1 MFLFSIVLMKT
12 YARFGRSKLKLVTA
26 VFADPEII
34 GLGLFAFTAEAA
46 EKPEPVLE
54 EKNAAAALSY
64 RIILTGCFD
73 LTHDIAVIRTASWT
87 CHICSLLFLF
97 SFYFE
102 SL

>member
-12 YARFGRSKLKLVTA
+12 YARFDRSKLKLVTA
-26 VFADPEII
+26 VFADPEVV
-34 GLGLFAFTAEAA
+34 GLRLFAFTAETA
-46 EKPEPVLE
+46 EKTQPVLE
-54 EKNAAAALSY
+54 NKETAAAFPY
-64 RIILTGCFD
+64 GIILTGCRD